1 MNRTILMIAGVFGTS
16 SLLLVDSAVKGT
28 ALLLLA
34 GMLALLL
41 RRDSAA
47 TRHLVWLLAIVAL
60 LVVPVLSA
68 LLPGWRVLPE
78 WAAVSA
84 RPVVVEKPSASVA
97 RHADVGI
104 DSPPHIAATDGE
116 PSTAT
121 AYPTAA
127 QSSDGARALVQ

>member
-1 MNRTILMIAGVFGTS
+1 MDRARLTVAGVSSVS
-16 SLLLVDSAVKGT
+16 SLLLVNSAVKGT
-28 ALLLLA
+28 ALLVLA
-34 GMLALLL
+34 AIAAMIL

-121 AYPTAA
+121 AY
-127 QSSDGARALVQ
+127 